1 MLTMMSRNWWLVA
14 LRGLIAFLFGL
25 ALLIWPGPGLIVLV
39 ALFGA
44 YALVDGIFAVVSS
57 LTHRTTNP
65 NWWVVLL
72 EGIAGIVIG
81 VLTFFW
87 PGMTAFALLYLI
99 AAWAVITGVLEI
111 IAAVHL
117 RKEIDNEW
125 LLGISGVLSIIFGLF
140 AFFYPGAGALSIVL
154 IIGAY
159 AVVFGILLMILGFRL
174 RGMAE
179 HPGTTTHQAV

>member
-1 MLTMMSRNWWLVA
+1 MLL
-14 LRGLIAFLFGL
+14 
-25 ALLIWPGPGLIVLV
+25 

-44 YALVDGIFAVVSS
+44 YALVDGIFTIISS
-57 LTHRTTNP
+57 LTRRMTNP

-81 VLTFFW
+81 ILTFFM
-87 PGMTAFALLYLI
+87 PGITAFALLYLI

-111 IAAVHL
+111 IAAVQL

-140 AFFYPGAGALSIVL
+140 AFFFPGAGALSIVL

-159 AVVFGILLMILGFRL
+159 AIVFGILMIVLGFRL
-174 RGMAE
+174 RGMSE
-179 HPGTTTHQAV
+179 HPTTTRHQPV